1 MLRFESCRA
10 PANPVAARNW
20 PCSSTLAGMTSH
32 IIGRQ
37 LTRFGVLTT
46 HPAAFAIVL
55 VYAGLWLVFQ
65 RETFDWHAVATL
77 ATWMMTLF
85 ITRSGHRDTQA
96 IEAKLDELLRVHGD
110 ARNELMALDDRE
122 PEEIE
127 EHRQRERR
135 TL

>member
-1 MLRFESCRA
+1 MQ
-10 PANPVAARNW
+10 PAFAE
-20 PCSSTLAGMTSH
+20 MISH
-32 IIGRQ
+32 IVRRQ

-55 VYAGLWLVFQ
+55 IYAGLWFVFQ

-110 ARNELMALDDRE
+110 ARNELIELDNRE

-127 EHRQRERR
+127 EHRQRERAGWTAGPYR
-135 TL
+135 P

>member
-1 MLRFESCRA
+1 MPFRPKSGKF
-10 PANPVAARNW
+10 PVN
-20 PCSSTLAGMTSH
+20 SLLAVR
-32 IIGRQ
+32 RQ

-46 HPAAFAIVL
+46 HPAAYAIVL
-55 VYAGLWLVFQ
+55 IYAGLWFVFQ

-110 ARNELMALDDRE
+110 ARNNSLNWTIGSL
-122 PEEIE
+122 
-127 EHRQRERR
+127 RR
-135 TL
+135 LRSTASGNGARFEACGSED

>member
-1 MLRFESCRA
+1 MQ
-10 PANPVAARNW
+10 PAF
-20 PCSSTLAGMTSH
+20 AGMISH
-32 IIGRQ
+32 IVRRQ

-55 VYAGLWLVFQ
+55 IYAGLWFVLQ

-110 ARNELMALDDRE
+110 ARNELIELDNRE

-127 EHRQRERR
+127 EHRQRERGA
-135 TL
+135 L

>member
-1 MLRFESCRA
+1 M
-10 PANPVAARNW
+10 
-20 PCSSTLAGMTSH
+20 
-32 IIGRQ
+32 
-37 LTRFGVLTT
+37 
-46 HPAAFAIVL
+46 L

-135 TL
+135 TP

>member
-1 MLRFESCRA
+1 MGSDGSCGLALALRPRTRF
-10 PANPVAARNW
+10 
-20 PCSSTLAGMTSH
+20 CSPTLAGMISH
-32 IIGRQ
+32 IRRQ
-37 LTRFGVLTT
+37 LTHFGVLTT

-65 RETFDWHAVATL
+65 RETFDWHGVATL

-110 ARNELMALDDRE
+110 ARNELMELDDRE

-135 TL
+135 AP

>member
-1 MLRFESCRA
+1 MQ
-10 PANPVAARNW
+10 PAFAE
-20 PCSSTLAGMTSH
+20 MISH
-32 IIGRQ
+32 IVRRQ

-46 HPAAFAIVL
+46 HPGAFAIVL
-55 VYAGLWLVFQ
+55 IYAGLWFVFQ
-65 RETFDWHAVATL
+65 CETFDRHAVATL

-110 ARNELMALDDRE
+110 ACNELIELDNRE

-127 EHRQRERR
+127 EHRQRERGR
-135 TL
+135 DR

>member
-1 MLRFESCRA
+1 
-10 PANPVAARNW
+10 
-20 PCSSTLAGMTSH
+20 MTSH

-110 ARNELMALDDRE
+110 ARNELIELDDRE

-135 TL
+135 AQPAAQRTRLG